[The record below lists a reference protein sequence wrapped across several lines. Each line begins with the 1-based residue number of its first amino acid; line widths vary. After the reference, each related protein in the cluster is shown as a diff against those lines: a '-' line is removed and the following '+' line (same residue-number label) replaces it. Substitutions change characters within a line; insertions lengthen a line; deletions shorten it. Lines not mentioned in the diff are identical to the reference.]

1 MCLIKLF
8 FLGMV
13 LVKMLGF
20 LEMNDSEMLRIGDK
34 IRKNFKREIES
45 FLKQDFIKSLSIGT
59 TQGNLSLARRSIY
72 LPLLMSFLGTMLT
85 SVLDP
90 NPRNRL
96 SAAKGKHLAEDIF
109 DEIFCG
115 NDFFRPKIGAK

>member
-1 MCLIKLF
+1 MCLIKLI

-45 FLKQDFIKSLSIGT
+45 FLKQVLSLSVVE
-59 TQGNLSLARRSIY
+59 S
-72 LPLLMSFLGTMLT
+72 
-85 SVLDP
+85 
-90 NPRNRL
+90 
-96 SAAKGKHLAEDIF
+96 
-109 DEIFCG
+109 
-115 NDFFRPKIGAK
+115 

>member
-1 MCLIKLF
+1 
-8 FLGMV
+8 MV

-20 LEMNDSEMLRIGDK
+20 LEMNDSEMLRMGDK
-34 IRKNFKREIES
+34 IRKNFRREIGS

-72 LPLLMSFLGTMLT
+72 LPLLLSFLENMLT

-90 NPRNRL
+90 NPRNRF
-96 SAAKGKHLAEDIF
+96 GKAPIHIIAENNA
-109 DEIFCG
+109 EKV
-115 NDFFRPKIGAK
+115 KIVSI

>member
-1 MCLIKLF
+1 M
-8 FLGMV
+8 G
-13 LVKMLGF
+13 
-20 LEMNDSEMLRIGDK
+20 
-34 IRKNFKREIES
+34 S

-59 TQGNLSLARRSIY
+59 TQGNLSFAKRSIY
-72 LPLLMSFLGTMLT
+72 LPLLLSFLETMLT

-96 SAAKGKHLAEDIF
+96 SAAKGKHLVEDIF

-115 NDFFRPKIGAK
+115 NDFFRPKLEQNSLTLNNEKESNDLFKWMIYL